1 MIRKQAASAIL
12 AAVALQASFAHG
24 LGLGD
29 IALRSALAQP
39 LDARIRLRGVGD
51 LSPAQI
57 FVRLG
62 SDKDFDQAG
71 VDRVQFLSELR
82 FEVSIDGNGD
92 GVVHVTS
99 NRPVREPYLDFIVE
113 ARWPTGRVLREY
125 TVLLDLPI
133 YTGSAAASVTPP
145 ARDDGRIEHG
155 DDGGLASGQGEY
167 RVRSGDTLWRIATR
181 SRPAGV
187 TVQQMV
193 NAIHRDNPRAFIGG
207 DVNRM
212 LAGAVLRLPQGSD
225 VGGLAPAMQ
234 PAAPVARQV
243 EAAPAQSAAPTEP
256 VATDAPAT
264 EPAGEGYL
272 EIAGDTVAPATEQ
285 SSGGESG
292 APGPSSDA
300 AAGGEL
306 SAAHEGL
313 LAAAR
318 TNEELQDRV
327 KALEAQ
333 VADFQK
339 LAELE
344 KEKEK
349 EKEKVAPPAP
359 AESPGLF
366 ERLFSSTAA
375 LLLVAVAVL
384 AATVAFL
391 FRRRRKVHEFVPVA
405 FDEPR
410 KVDDR
415 PASTAPAA
423 VVPAAATPPV
433 APAAAAAAL
442 TATPA
447 FAEAA
452 EAPDPMDE
460 ADVYLAYGRQDRAEE
475 ILRDALRG
483 HADLPDV
490 RLKLMEILASRGD
503 ESEFL
508 RHFGALDGN
517 AVAQHAAHSILDQHG
532 LQDWVAA
539 VEPAMEPTLASVAV
553 EPVLNREQPLKIDL
567 AAELQQVADTLGGAA
582 AERGTNER
590 SSLLQKTE
598 QVIARAAAELDA
610 APATLDTAVSGEH
623 DFGEFDLSLD
633 FDEATH
639 EGDTASGELPEF
651 DLPLGDLELDTVDS
665 APAAAV
671 TTQLDEDLGLL
682 AGSDEVTTKLDLAR
696 AYMDMGD
703 MEGARDILDEVESE
717 GTASQREEAAALLAR
732 IRSNS

>member
-1 MIRKQAASAIL
+1 M
-12 AAVALQASFAHG
+12 QASFAHG

-29 IALRSALAQP
+29 ITLRSALDQP
-39 LDARIRLRGVGD
+39 LDARIRLRAVGD

-57 FVRLG
+57 FVHLG

-99 NRPVREPYLDFIVE
+99 DRPVREPYLDFIVE

-133 YTGSAAASVTPP
+133 YTDSAAAAVTPP
-145 ARDDGRIEHG
+145 ARDDGRVERG
-155 DDGGLASGQGEY
+155 DDGGLAPGQGEY

-212 LAGAVLRLPQGSD
+212 LAGVVLRLPQGSD
-225 VGGLAPAMQ
+225 VGTLSAAGATQ
-234 PAAPVARQV
+234 PAAPVAKPV
-243 EAAPAQSAAPTEP
+243 EAAPAQSTAPAEPAATE
-256 VATDAPAT
+256 APAT
-264 EPAGEGYL
+264 EPADEGYL
-272 EIAGDTVAPATEQ
+272 EIAGDTVAPATKQ
-285 SSGGESG
+285 AAGGESG
-292 APGPSSDA
+292 APGPNSDA

-306 SAAHEGL
+306 SAVHESL
-313 LAAAR
+313 LAAER
-318 TNEELQDRV
+318 TNEELQNRV
-327 KALEAQ
+327 QALEAQ

-344 KEKEK
+344 KDKDK
-349 EKEKVAPPAP
+349 DKEKVAPPAA

-366 ERLFSSTAA
+366 DRIFSSTAA
-375 LLLVAVAVL
+375 LLLLAVAVL

-415 PASTAPAA
+415 PASITPAA
-423 VVPAAATPPV
+423 VVPAATTLPV
-433 APAAAAAAL
+433 ASAAPTAAPIVVPAV
-442 TATPA
+442 T
-447 FAEAA
+447 EAA
-452 EAPDPMDE
+452 EAPDPIGE
-460 ADVYLAYGRQDRAEE
+460 ADIYLAYGRQDRAEE

-483 HADLPDV
+483 HVDLPDV

-508 RHFGALDGN
+508 RHYGALDGN
-517 AVAQHAAHSILDQHG
+517 AKAHHAAHSILEQHG
-532 LQDWVAA
+532 LQHWVAA
-539 VEPAMEPTLASVAV
+539 VEPTLASVAV

-567 AAELQQVADTLGGAA
+567 AAELQQVADTLGGTS
-582 AERGTNER
+582 AERGTSER

-610 APATLDTAVSGEH
+610 APATLDTTVSGEH

-639 EGDTASGELPEF
+639 EGGTASGELPEF
-651 DLPLGDLELDTVDS
+651 DLPLGDLELGGTDS
-665 APAAAV
+665 APPAATVAPRI
-671 TTQLDEDLGLL
+671 DEDLGLL

-703 MEGARDILDEVESE
+703 LEGARDILDEVESE
-717 GTASQREEAAALLAR
+717 GTASQREEATALLAR